1 MIEHDGRYAVL
12 HPTIAEAARRAGADR
27 VGLID
32 VGRPAGLN
40 LGVDRVAIAYGDT
53 LAGEAASPVQ
63 VECSVVGDEPIPRT
77 PFPAVE
83 HRTVVHRA
91 PLDPAD
97 PDDRAQ
103 ILRSAGGGSA
113 RLAAEIELAAG
124 LSVHRVA
131 GDPVVGVSTAVA
143 AVPDDVL
150 PVVLTTWSLSR
161 FARPRRL
168 RFVDA
173 LVAASTTRT
182 VAWVSVEGVGVAP
195 TVPMLGDR
203 PASGHSIMAVAL
215 GGPARRDLTG
225 EAVGR
230 CWSRG
235 RFVSWFPSPR
245 R

>member
-1 MIEHDGRYAVL
+1 M
-12 HPTIAEAARRAGADR
+12 
-27 VGLID
+27 
-32 VGRPAGLN
+32 
-40 LGVDRVAIAYGDT
+40 
-53 LAGEAASPVQ
+53 
-63 VECSVVGDEPIPRT
+63 
-77 PFPAVE
+77 
-83 HRTVVHRA
+83 
-91 PLDPAD
+91 
-97 PDDRAQ
+97 
-103 ILRSAGGGSA
+103 
-113 RLAAEIELAAG
+113 
-124 LSVHRVA
+124 A
-131 GDPVVGVSTAVA
+131 GDPVGGVSTAVA

-195 TVPMLGDR
+195 TVPTLGDR

>member
-40 LGVDRVAIAYGDT
+40 LGVDRVAIAYGNT

-77 PFPAVE
+77 RFPAVE

-113 RLAAEIELAAG
+113 
-124 LSVHRVA
+124 
-131 GDPVVGVSTAVA
+131 
-143 AVPDDVL
+143 
-150 PVVLTTWSLSR
+150 R

-235 RFVSWFPSPR
+235 RFVSWFPNPR